1 MAYNTVT
8 FQQREKQF
16 RDLNRITKDYGD
28 CASEATD
35 ALNAF
40 RKALDGMH
48 DAANRLRCGFSIEGT
63 PTEDEVRRIV
73 GLEVGRV
80 LNTSF
85 TLFSFADFTVTALT
99 APERIPSLSANAAK
113 TIAALGKALGA
124 SHDAADKAAD
134 HAAVMKYVE
143 EAKERL
149 RNKEGATNA

>member
-8 FQQREKQF
+8 SQQREKQF

-85 TLFSFADFTVTALT
+85 TLFSFADFHCDGTHCAGG
-99 APERIPSLSANAAK
+99 ESLRS
-113 TIAALGKALGA
+113 
-124 SHDAADKAAD
+124 
-134 HAAVMKYVE
+134 
-143 EAKERL
+143 L
-149 RNKEGATNA
+149 RTRQRRSPH